1 MMYSGEIIL
10 KLLRAFPHSFVNP
23 RGEFIAHA
31 RSNSYFIL
39 EGCESDLDI
48 KCKVLEWLSRAAYKA
63 QPYQTA
69 ASNKKFNYFMRDG
82 INKFLGTDFSGDD
95 MAVIYQNLGNS
106 VRHELTVQF
115 VESGYDMRLL
125 VKEVVVL

>member
-1 MMYSGEIIL
+1 MYSGEIII

-63 QPYQTA
+63 QPYKTA
-69 ASNKKFNYFMRDG
+69 ASNKKFNYFMRDC
-82 INKFLGTDFSGDD
+82 INKFLGTDFSHAD
-95 MAVIYQNLGNS
+95 MSAIYQQLGNC
-106 VRHELTVQF
+106 VRHDLTMRF
-115 VESGYDMRLL
+115 VESGYDMT
-125 VKEVVVL
+125 VLRFVG